1 MDHRIKKIALFSLPV
16 SANNLVNILG
26 NIIGVILVAKL
37 GIKEI
42 AAVNISTSLYIILL
56 TITSTC
62 TYATSILTGMEVAKA
77 ESGQDSSHARVFQ
90 SSIVAIILFS
100 LPIAVIMWFGS
111 NLLELAGQPGKL
123 TQLTVPYFHYAA
135 LAIFSIN
142 LGMVNSQFCIGL
154 KKPKVS
160 FYFSLLRLLLV
171 CILSYGLILG
181 HMGLPKLGIAGIPA
195 SAFYAQSIVCLLMYA
210 YFMVSPDFKRLK
222 LFKHFNQL
230 TLGSLICFYKLGAPI
245 GVQFGGE
252 LAAIFVNTMMI
263 GYLGTDAL
271 AASQVSIQFGLLLIM
286 IFLGLSQTLSVFTS
300 INYQE
305 NQVHTIKQD
314 CLAAVKLHS
323 MLFVGLGVLF
333 AIAYKPLISLYF
345 DVNLV
350 KNCYLLN
357 LILTITA
364 IRWFILYF
372 DGLRSLFSGV
382 LRGLGQSAYP
392 MKIGLFCLWFI
403 SNLCSYLT
411 GFVLKG
417 GIIGLCIGF
426 SSGFIVAS
434 LLLWLRLNSLLK
446 TERENINAE
455 YAKQS

>member
-1 MDHRIKKIALFSLPV
+1 MDHRLKKIALFSLPV
-16 SANNLVNILG
+16 SANNLINILG
-26 NIIGVILVAKL
+26 NIIGVILVAQL

-42 AAVNISTSLYIILL
+42 AAVNISTSLYIVLL

-62 TYATSILTGMEVAKA
+62 TYATSILTGIEVAKA

-90 SSIVAIILFS
+90 SSIIAIILFS
-100 LPIAVIMWFGS
+100 LPIAVIMWHGS
-111 NLLELAGQPGKL
+111 NLLELAGQPGTL
-123 TQLTVPYFHYAA
+123 TQLTVPYFHFAS
-135 LAIFSIN
+135 LAIFAIN

-154 KKPKVS
+154 KKPKIS
-160 FYFSLLRLLLV
+160 LYFSLLRLLLIS
-171 CILSYGLILG
+171 ILSYGLILG

-210 YFMVSPDFKRLK
+210 YFMVSLDFKRLN
-222 LFKHFNQL
+222 LFKHFKQL
-230 TLGSLICFYKLGAPI
+230 TLSSLIRFYKLGVPI

-263 GYLGTDAL
+263 GYFGTDAL
-271 AASQVSIQFGLLLIM
+271 AASQVSIQYGLLLIM

-305 NQVHTIKQD
+305 NQVQTIKKD

-323 MLFVGLGVLF
+323 ILFLGLGVLF
-333 AIAYKPLISLYF
+333 AIAYRPLISLYF

-350 KNCYLLN
+350 ENYYLLN
-357 LILTITA
+357 LTLIITA

-372 DGLRSLFSGV
+372 DGLRSLFAGV
-382 LRGLGQSAYP
+382 LRGLGHSAYP

-403 SNLCSYLT
+403 SNLCSYLI
-411 GFVLKG
+411 GFVLNG

-426 SSGFIVAS
+426 SSGFVVAS

-446 TERENINAE
+446 TESENINAE
-455 YAKQS
+455 FVKQP